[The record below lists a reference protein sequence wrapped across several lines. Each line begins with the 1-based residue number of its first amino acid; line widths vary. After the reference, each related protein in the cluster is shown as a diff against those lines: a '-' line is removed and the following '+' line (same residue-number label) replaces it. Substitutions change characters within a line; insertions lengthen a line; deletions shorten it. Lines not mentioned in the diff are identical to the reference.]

1 MEVVKIDSK
10 DVIIAL
16 SCTNCFSIDGKE
28 IAKNI
33 TSFYVHSDFLLLTTQ
48 QHTLICVPLNESG
61 MEQLSKHDLTV
72 KPWENGSNEI
82 SFTGESSHLCNPFH
96 FMYIYTIPFS
106 NFLTYRYRYLYQT
119 SGERFLYNSSN
130 ISKLEDNFAD
140 A

>member
-1 MEVVKIDSK
+1 MIEYILPSLDANTAYIIVNRAIFKYTKDAEELDPTDILLRELCYQVEVIKIDSK

-61 MEQLSKHDLTV
+61 MEQLRKHDLTV
-72 KPWENGSNEI
+72 RPWENGNNEI
-82 SFTGESSHLCNPFH
+82 SFTSKSS
-96 FMYIYTIPFS
+96 
-106 NFLTYRYRYLYQT
+106 
-119 SGERFLYNSSN
+119 
-130 ISKLEDNFAD
+130 
-140 A
+140 